1 MAGKKTRK
9 PSLVLM
15 IVKTVVALFL
25 LLIIISSVAAMA
37 ESIRDDYE
45 NSSENVARMIGY
57 CDRDYYDRDYGRLL
71 STLDLYDLY
80 GEDYEKY
87 WEAVNAYEDF
97 IYYTECKGLK
107 GYEEEAEKCLAKIR
121 DNARNCKFEENRKIL
136 EGFVD
141 QSQ

>member
-1 MAGKKTRK
+1 MICTGRTTRSIGK
-9 PSLVLM
+9 P
-15 IVKTVVALFL
+15 
-25 LLIIISSVAAMA
+25 
-37 ESIRDDYE
+37 
-45 NSSENVARMIGY
+45 
-57 CDRDYYDRDYGRLL
+57 
-71 STLDLYDLY
+71 
-80 GEDYEKY
+80 
-87 WEAVNAYEDF
+87 YEDF